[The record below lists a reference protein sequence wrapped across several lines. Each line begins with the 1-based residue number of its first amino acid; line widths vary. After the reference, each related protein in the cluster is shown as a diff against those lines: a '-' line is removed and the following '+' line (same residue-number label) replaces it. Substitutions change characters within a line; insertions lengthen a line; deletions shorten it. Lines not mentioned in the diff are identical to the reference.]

1 MSPPLATVVALY
13 NTAGLPLVPPLGKEV
28 ALVLRRIML
37 VLILALVT
45 AAMMVAMAMPA
56 LAARPAPTREEC
68 LTVQAALIQGEPLT
82 GQQQQLVRQ
91 FPNLGQC
98 IAASEG

>member
-1 MSPPLATVVALY
+1 M
-13 NTAGLPLVPPLGKEV
+13 K
-28 ALVLRRIML
+28 RRIML
-37 VLILALVT
+37 VVTVALVT

-56 LAARPAPTREEC
+56 LAARPAPTKEEC
-68 LTVQAALIQGEPLT
+68 LGIQRALIEGEKLT
-82 GQQQQLVRQ
+82 GQQKQLIRQ